1 MFHGRR
7 EREAVG
13 ASVVHCLTDTKLVVN
28 QTGAVAGSELRER
41 GVSLARER
49 GFAQADAWR
58 ARAEDPVWRVRGDC
72 FQNYLGVDLPN
83 GVRKHTRSHNA
94 ILS

>member
-72 FQNYLGVDLPN
+72 FQNYLGVD
-83 GVRKHTRSHNA
+83 
-94 ILS
+94 